1 MVRASEASHPGPP
14 NSSGE
19 LASRLAQ
26 QRARA
31 MEALNGCGLA
41 AGNATPLAR
50 QADVETVSARS
61 VLSPLSRLHPGL
73 PEQCGEHSAFPH
85 RPGDTAPTMMEPA
98 TPGYTPVDLPAP
110 LSWQTMGPPVAD
122 PGPSG
127 HSWLYVPLLHAA
139 AGQLDATAAADWRAH
154 PHVGPQWHAL
164 VCALGEAPPV
174 APAALI
180 RQIER
185 LAHADGLMHAGSGI
199 PQLASSIRACA
210 AASLS
215 IWNAMLL
222 CMDGTGYIP
231 ATAQNAL
238 LELYGGAR
246 AACAAHDLAT
256 AICES
261 WAVPLAPPAPSRSRR
276 RGRGRG
282 GGRGRRRRSGPHSTA
297 AEPSEPEGATAT
309 HAAATSPALSA
320 DTRPLVGR
328 RSTKWICRLS
338 YGAQCR
344 PSKMCRRSCVMP
356 CMLRWCWRSGP
367 SSATASH
374 AAVVWRHCGHG
385 SYSCSPRGCFWPDAT
400 SKAASDGPSYLS
412 ESRRSSEAIGSA
424 CSRVPGTARSMG
436 RDGIATRTLACCGVT
451 SPPARWCAERRCRA
465 RGMS

>member
-1 MVRASEASHPGPP
+1 MALVALLSRGWAARSRGHNPKTRPAQAAWEVLRRWELGGESEVAELAAHSGLSTTALLCSLLRDTLPPQPVAFRSPPRGPPNNPRPPTCHRRDSHASGKRAEAGPDACQRACAPGRRTRTVVRASEASHPGPP

-185 LAHADGLMHAGSGI
+185 LAHADGLMHA
-199 PQLASSIRACA
+199 
-210 AASLS
+210 
-215 IWNAMLL
+215 
-222 CMDGTGYIP
+222 
-231 ATAQNAL
+231 
-238 LELYGGAR
+238 
-246 AACAAHDLAT
+246 
-256 AICES
+256 
-261 WAVPLAPPAPSRSRR
+261 
-276 RGRGRG
+276 
-282 GGRGRRRRSGPHSTA
+282 
-297 AEPSEPEGATAT
+297 
-309 HAAATSPALSA
+309 
-320 DTRPLVGR
+320 
-328 RSTKWICRLS
+328 
-338 YGAQCR
+338 
-344 PSKMCRRSCVMP
+344 
-356 CMLRWCWRSGP
+356 
-367 SSATASH
+367 
-374 AAVVWRHCGHG
+374 
-385 SYSCSPRGCFWPDAT
+385 
-400 SKAASDGPSYLS
+400 
-412 ESRRSSEAIGSA
+412 
-424 CSRVPGTARSMG
+424 
-436 RDGIATRTLACCGVT
+436 
-451 SPPARWCAERRCRA
+451 
-465 RGMS
+465 